1 MNRCFS
7 PGQLKLLRGFLAAL
21 IIGPGMTASA
31 AAQNFDFN
39 KLHQRVAQ
47 YGVIVTVQVEYSFG
61 TETNE
66 QEERLLGTIVR
77 DDGLVIFDGS
87 FLSEANPFVPSGGFS
102 FRSTP
107 RRIKVKTFDQ
117 KEYDAE
123 YVGVD
128 SYTGF
133 GFAQVVAPNIKFEPV
148 RFAAGSQFKVGSW
161 LATNALLPEYVDP
174 PLAAD
179 VGMISSIIT
188 APEQFPLIV
197 GFSPL
202 EFGSVLY
209 DERLNPVGLLGHLE
223 SPTGR
228 MSESDNPMESFSRME
243 IPLIGVVTSERL
255 QPLIANPPR
264 HGQAARSWLGIT
276 MQALTPDIAEL
287 LHVGPP
293 GGVIID
299 EVVPGSP
306 AEAAGLTV
314 GDIIH
319 AVNGRRVEVDREE
332 ELSVFQREVAAM
344 AVGSKTEL
352 KVLRPVADKFD
363 TLTLQAVLAAAPL
376 AASEAAEYEYKP
388 FEMTVRN
395 LVFSDYI
402 GYNVEQ
408 NSLEGVVV
416 TELQPGGMAD
426 ISGLSPGD
434 VVQRVND
441 QSVKSVDDFTKAM
454 TGLEAAQPNEV
465 IFLVWRFGET
475 LFVNVKAE

>member
-1 MNRCFS
+1 MSRYFS
-7 PGQLKLLRGFLAAL
+7 LGRLNILKGFLAAL
-21 IIGPGMTASA
+21 IVSPGMADSA
-31 AAQNFDFN
+31 AAQNFDFS

-47 YGVIVTVQVEYSFG
+47 YGVIITIQVEYSFG

-77 DDGLVIFDGS
+77 DDGLIIFDGS
-87 FLSEANPFVPSGGFS
+87 FLSEANPFVPAGGFT

-117 KEYDAE
+117 KEFTAE

-133 GFAQVVAPNIKFEPV
+133 GFAQIVDPNRKFEPV
-148 RFAAGSQFKVGSW
+148 RFVAGNQFRVGNW
-161 LATNALLPEYVDP
+161 LATNALLPEFVDP

-179 VGMISSIIT
+179 IGMISSIIS
-188 APEQFPLIV
+188 APELFPLIV

-209 DERLNPVGLLGHLE
+209 DERLNPVGLLGHLD
-223 SPTGR
+223 SPASR

-243 IPLIGVVTSERL
+243 VPLIGVVTSERL
-255 QPLIANPPR
+255 QPLIASPPR

-276 MQALTPDIAEL
+276 MQALTPDIAGFL
-287 LHVGPP
+287 GLASP
-293 GGVIID
+293 GGVIVD

-319 AVNGRRVEVDREE
+319 TVNGRRVEVDREE
-332 ELSVFQREVAAM
+332 ELSVFQRDVAGM
-344 AVGSKTEL
+344 VVGSKAEL
-352 KVLRPVADKFD
+352 TVIRPVGDKFD
-363 TLTLQAVLAAAPL
+363 TLTLQAVLASAPL
-376 AASEAAEYEYKP
+376 AASEAADYEYKP
-388 FEMTVRN
+388 FEMTVRS

-416 TELQPGGMAD
+416 TEVQPGGLAD

-434 VVQRVND
+434 IIQRVNE
-441 QSVKSVDDFTKAM
+441 QSIKSVDDFTKAM

-465 IFLVWRFGET
+465 ILLVWRFGQT